1 MKEGD
6 RPVSDSRSTGGGFVN
21 WFLFWLFLHILA
33 AIIAF
38 GPIFVFPLVGV
49 LAAKQPQH
57 IAFAVAVN
65 EAIEERLVTPI
76 AATMLISGSGLI
88 WTANI
93 NFFATPYLIVA
104 VVLYLAAMGIG
115 TGILLP
121 NTKKMMAIVNGDEG
135 PTPQL
140 FQLIKANQRFG
151 GATTVFFLVIV
162 FLMIV
167 QPGGIH
173 LR

>member
-1 MKEGD
+1 M
-6 RPVSDSRSTGGGFVN
+6 N

-57 IAFAVAVN
+57 IAFAVAIN
-65 EAIEERLVTPI
+65 HAIEQRLVLPI
-76 AATMLISGSGLI
+76 GATMLISGSGLI

-104 VVLYLAAMGIG
+104 VVLYLAALGIG
-115 TGILLP
+115 SGVLLP
-121 NTKKMMAIVNGDEG
+121 NTAKMVTIVEGGGG
-135 PTPQL
+135 PTPEL
-140 FQLIKANQRFG
+140 MGLIKANQRFG
-151 GATTVFFLVIV
+151 GALTVAFLIIV
-162 FLMIV
+162 CLMIV
-167 QPGGIH
+167 QPGGIA

>member
-1 MKEGD
+1 M
-6 RPVSDSRSTGGGFVN
+6 N

-38 GPIFVFPLVGV
+38 GPIFVFPIVGV
-49 LAAKQPQH
+49 LAAKQPQY

-65 EAIEERLVTPI
+65 HAIEERLVTPVG
-76 AATMLISGSGLI
+76 ATMLISGAGLI

-104 VVLYLAAMGIG
+104 VILYLGALGIG
-115 TGILLP
+115 SGVLLP
-121 NTKKMMAIVNGDEG
+121 NTKKMAAILEGGGG
-135 PTPQL
+135 PTPEL
-140 FQLIKANQRFG
+140 FRLIKANQQLG
-151 GATTVFFLVIV
+151 GVLTVSFVIIV

-167 QPGGIH
+167 QPGGIT

>member
-1 MKEGD
+1 M
-6 RPVSDSRSTGGGFVN
+6 N

-57 IAFAVAVN
+57 IAFAVAIN
-65 EAIEERLVTPI
+65 HAIEQRLVLPVG
-76 AATMLISGSGLI
+76 ATMLISGAGLI

-104 VVLYLAAMGIG
+104 VVLYIAALGIG
-115 TGILLP
+115 SGVLLP
-121 NTKKMMAIVNGDEG
+121 NTTKMVNIVEGGGG
-135 PTPQL
+135 PTPEL
-140 FQLIKANQRFG
+140 MRLIKANQQFG
-151 GATTVFFLVIV
+151 GALTVAFLVIV

-167 QPGGIH
+167 QPGGIA

>member
-1 MKEGD
+1 M
-6 RPVSDSRSTGGGFVN
+6 N

-38 GPIFVFPLVGV
+38 GPIFVFPLVGI

-57 IAFAVAVN
+57 IAFAVAIN
-65 EAIEERLVTPI
+65 EAIEERLVTPVG
-76 AATMLISGSGLI
+76 ATMLISGAGLI

-104 VVLYLAAMGIG
+104 VVLYLAALGIG
-115 TGILLP
+115 TGVLLP
-121 NTKKMMAIVNGDEG
+121 NTRKMMAIVEKDQG
-135 PTPQL
+135 PTPEL
-140 FQLIKANQRFG
+140 FRLIKANQQLG
-151 GATTVFFLVIV
+151 GATTVAFLVIV
-162 FLMIV
+162 FLMII

>member
-1 MKEGD
+1 M
-6 RPVSDSRSTGGGFVN
+6 N

-57 IAFAVAVN
+57 IAFAVAIN
-65 EAIEERLVTPI
+65 HAIEQRLVLPI
-76 AATMLISGSGLI
+76 GATMLISGSGLI

-104 VVLYLAAMGIG
+104 VVLYLSALGIG
-115 TGILLP
+115 SGVLLP
-121 NTKKMMAIVNGDEG
+121 NTSKMVNIVEGGGG
-135 PTPQL
+135 PTPEL
-140 FQLIKANQRFG
+140 MRLIKANQVFG
-151 GATTVFFLVIV
+151 TALTVSFLVIV
-162 FLMIV
+162 FLMVIK
-167 QPGGIH
+167 PGGIT

>member
-1 MKEGD
+1 M
-6 RPVSDSRSTGGGFVN
+6 N

-57 IAFAVAVN
+57 IAFAVAIN
-65 EAIEERLVTPI
+65 EAIEERLVTPL
-76 AATMLISGSGLI
+76 AATMLISGAGLI

-93 NFFATPYLIVA
+93 NFFTTPYLIVA

-115 TGILLP
+115 TGVLLP
-121 NTKKMMAIVNGDEG
+121 NTKKMMTIVEGDSG
-135 PTPQL
+135 PTPEL
-140 FQLIKANQRFG
+140 FRLIKANQQFG
-151 GATTVFFLVIV
+151 MLTTAFFLVIV
-162 FLMIV
+162 FLMVIK
-167 QPGGIH
+167 PGGIS